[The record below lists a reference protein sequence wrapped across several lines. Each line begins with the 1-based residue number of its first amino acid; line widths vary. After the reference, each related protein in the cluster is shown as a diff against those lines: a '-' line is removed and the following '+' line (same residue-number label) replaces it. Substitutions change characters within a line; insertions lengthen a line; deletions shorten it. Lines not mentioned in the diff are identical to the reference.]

1 MKIVRYFFVGGAA
14 AALDFL
20 IFAALTGVVHLSWFW
35 SAIASFTAA
44 TLFNYVLSIRFV
56 FKSGARFVRKHHE
69 LSAVFLV
76 SSIGLMINQAVLW
89 ACIDIASI
97 HPLVSK
103 LIGTGVVFFW
113 NYAARKHF
121 VFKTSLNSHNQV

>member
-14 AALDFL
+14 AVLDFL
-20 IFAALTGVVHLSWFW
+20 IFALLTEVVHLSWFW
-35 SAIASFTAA
+35 SALISFTAA
-44 TLFNYVLSIRFV
+44 TLFNYVLSISFV
-56 FKSGARFVRKHHE
+56 FKSGARFVHRRHE

-76 SSIGLMINQAVLW
+76 SAVGLMINQAVLW

-97 HPLVSK
+97 HLLISK

-113 NYAARKHF
+113 NYGARKHF
-121 VFKTSLNSHNQV
+121 VFKASTNN